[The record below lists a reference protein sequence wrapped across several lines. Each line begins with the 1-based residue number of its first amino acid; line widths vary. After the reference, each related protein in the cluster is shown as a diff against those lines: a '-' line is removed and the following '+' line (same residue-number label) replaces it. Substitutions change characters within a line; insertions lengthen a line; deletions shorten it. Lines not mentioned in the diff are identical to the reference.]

1 MGIKTVSKWLF
12 LILCAFAIAGCS
24 VTRDQLAKIGQTPH
38 MTHMTPPIE
47 KPSYKP
53 IKWPEEEKK
62 PTLANSLWQPGSR
75 TFFRDHR
82 ARRVGD
88 ILRVTI
94 EINDKAELDNESERN
109 RDTDK
114 SLNAPNLFGF
124 ESGITKKL
132 LPDAADTDSLLSIG
146 GASSHKGTGAIA
158 REEKINTEI
167 AAMVTQILPNG
178 NLVISGSQEIRVNFE
193 VREVSIEGI
202 VRPQDISADN
212 TIKSTQIAEA
222 RISYGGRGQ
231 LTDFQQPSVGS
242 QIIDVITPF

>member
-1 MGIKTVSKWLF
+1 MGIKTVSSGLF
-12 LILCAFAIAGCS
+12 LVLCVFMIAGCE
-24 VTRDQLAKIGQTPH
+24 VTRDQLAHIGKTPS

-47 KPSYKP
+47 RPSYKP
-53 IKWPEEEKK
+53 VKWPEEEKK
-62 PTLANSLWQPGSR
+62 PTLANSLWQPGAR

-94 EINDKAELDNESERN
+94 EINDKAELDNETERK

-124 ESGITKKL
+124 EGEITSKL
-132 LPDAADTDSLLSIG
+132 LPDAADPASLLSIG
-146 GASSHKGTGAIA
+146 GANSHKGTGAIA
-158 REEKINTEI
+158 REEKINTEV

-193 VREVSIEGI
+193 VREVSVEGI

-231 LTDFQQPSVGS
+231 LSDVQQPSVGS
-242 QIIDVITPF
+242 QLIDVISPF